1 MSQPLPDGMPNP
13 GPVFEAI
20 IAYQRT
26 AAMRAAIQLELFTAI
41 GEGIGTPLALAE
53 RCGAAERGI
62 RMLCDRL
69 VIDGFLVKTDERYAL
84 TPTAAVFLDARS
96 PACMAPMIE
105 FMTGDMVMTAYERL
119 TDAVRR
125 GGTALEG
132 SGSLAP
138 EHPAWVQFARAMA
151 SGAGFTASM
160 LPGHLGPIEGT
171 ILDVAA
177 GHGLYGITLARENPK
192 ARVIAQDWPNVLEV
206 AAENARTAG
215 VMDRFSTVPGSAF
228 DVDFGSG
235 HAVVLLTNFLHHFD
249 PETCTTLLA
258 KVHAALAPGGRAV
271 AVEFVPNADRVTP
284 PEAGVFALT
293 MLATTPSGDAWTLA
307 EYDAMFRAAGFARGV
322 TLHELAPAPQRLLV
336 AVR

>member
-1 MSQPLPDGMPNP
+1 MSEAMPSP
-13 GPVFEAI
+13 TAVFDAI
-20 IAYQRT
+20 TAYQRT

-41 GEGIGTPLALAE
+41 GEGLHTPLALAE
-53 RCGAAERGI
+53 RCGAAERGV

-69 VIDGFLVKTDERYAL
+69 VVDGFLMKADERYAL

-96 PACMAPMIE
+96 PACMAPMID
-105 FMTGDMVMTAYERL
+105 FMTGDMVITAYDRL

-125 GGTALEG
+125 GGTALDG
-132 SGSLAP
+132 AGSLDP

-151 SGAGFTASM
+151 PGAGFTANM
-160 LPGHLGPIEGT
+160 LPALVGPIDGT
-171 ILDVAA
+171 VLDIAA

-192 ARVIAQDWPNVLEV
+192 ARVIAQDWPNVLTV

-215 VMDRFSTVPGSAF
+215 IMDRFSTLPGSAF
-228 DVDFGSG
+228 DVDFGTG

-249 PETCTTLLA
+249 AETCTTLLR
-258 KVHAALAPGGRAV
+258 KVLASLAPGGRAV

-284 PEAGVFALT
+284 PEAAAFALT
-293 MLATTPSGDAWTLA
+293 MLATTPAGDAWTHA
-307 EYDAMFRAAGFARGV
+307 EYDAMFRAAGFAGGA
-322 TLHELAPAPQRLLV
+322 TLHDLTPAPQRLLV